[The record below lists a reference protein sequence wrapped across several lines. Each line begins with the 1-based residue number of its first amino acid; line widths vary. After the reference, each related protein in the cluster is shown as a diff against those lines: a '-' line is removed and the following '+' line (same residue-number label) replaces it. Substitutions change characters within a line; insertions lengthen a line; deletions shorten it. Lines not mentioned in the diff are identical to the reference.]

1 MNEQEFDKI
10 KKQYNKPN
18 AKHMLEIAKKY
29 MNFSKWKDEF
39 EVIVEVD
46 NEEDEEEEDV

>member
-1 MNEQEFDKI
+1 
-10 KKQYNKPN
+10 
-18 AKHMLEIAKKY
+18 MLEIAKKY

-46 NEEDEEEEDV
+46 NDDEDDEEENDV